1 MYFCVNFI
9 NLVDV
14 NLNEV
19 KNRTAGLSSITLQ
32 LKDWCASKQRENL
45 VQIILE
51 KAQPHCIQYNLENMK
66 LQIFGK
72 DADK

>member
-19 KNRTAGLSSITLQ
+19 KNRTAGLSSITL
-32 LKDWCASKQRENL
+32 
-45 VQIILE
+45 
-51 KAQPHCIQYNLENMK
+51 
-66 LQIFGK
+66 
-72 DADK
+72 